1 MAIHLT
7 PAAVKAFQRLLSAE
21 AENQGGV
28 RLLIEAGGCAGLSYR
43 LEIVKT
49 PPVEDKLFEIEGIRL
64 WVPPSHLPLIE
75 GLEIDHPEGL
85 SDRGFVFRN
94 PVARQTCGCGT
105 SFAV

>member
-1 MAIHLT
+1 MSIRLT
-7 PAAVKAFQRLLSAE
+7 LGAVKAFQQVLRTEQE
-21 AENQGGV
+21 AQGV
-28 RLLIEAGGCAGLSYR
+28 RLLLEAGGCAGLSYR
-43 LEIVKT
+43 LEVVKT
-49 PPVEDKLFEIEGIRL
+49 PPEGDRLFEIEGIRL
-64 WVPPSHLPLIE
+64 WVPSAHLPLIE

>member
-7 PAAVKAFQRLLSAE
+7 SGAVKAFRRLLDKE
-21 AENQGGV
+21 PQGQGF
-28 RLLIEAGGCAGLSYR
+28 RLIIEAGGCAGLSYR
-43 LEIVKT
+43 LQLVKGA
-49 PPVEDKLFEIEGIRL
+49 PSAEDILFEIEGIRL
-64 WVPPSHLPLIE
+64 WVPSAHLPLID

-94 PVARQTCGCGT
+94 PQARQTCGCGT

>member
-7 PAAVKAFQRLLSAE
+7 PGAVKAFRRVLDREPEGQGFRLI
-21 AENQGGV
+21 
-28 RLLIEAGGCAGLSYR
+28 IEAGGCAGLSYR
-43 LEIVKT
+43 LQVVKEA
-49 PPVEDKLFEIEGIRL
+49 PSPEDILFEIEGIRL
-64 WVPPSHLPLIE
+64 WVPSAHLPLID

-94 PVARQTCGCGT
+94 PQARQTCGCGT

>member
-1 MAIHLT
+1 MPIHLT
-7 PAAVKAFQRLLSAE
+7 PGAVKAFRRLLDREAE
-21 AENQGGV
+21 AQGV

-43 LEIVKT
+43 LEIVKV
-49 PPVEDKLFEIEGIRL
+49 PPAEDKLFEIEGIRL
-64 WVPPSHLPLIE
+64 WVPPAHLPLIE

-85 SDRGFVFRN
+85 ADRGFVFRN